1 MMENEKIKK
10 SNYNFSI
17 FMGLGLTFGIVFDK
31 LALGLAFGEAYWFI
45 ISGERNRQLIFKEY
59 RRTII

>member
-1 MMENEKIKK
+1 MMENEKIKE

-31 LALGLAFGEAYWFI
+31 LALGISLWWLLFYYFREKI
-45 ISGERNRQLIFKEY
+45 IKLNNYRNSI
-59 RRTII
+59 